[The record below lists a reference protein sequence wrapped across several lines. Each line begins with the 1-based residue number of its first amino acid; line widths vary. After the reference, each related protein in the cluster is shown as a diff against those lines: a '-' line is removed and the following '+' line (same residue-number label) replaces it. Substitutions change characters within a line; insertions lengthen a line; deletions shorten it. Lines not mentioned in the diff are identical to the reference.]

1 MTTYRSA
8 GVDLEKAEELVER
21 IGWRVSAT
29 WTEDVLG
36 GFGGFAAGI
45 RVPPGY
51 VKPVLMMT
59 TDGVGTKAELAR
71 VTGLVEGL
79 GYDLLAMLGDDL
91 AAVGAMPL
99 AMQDYIAVGHL
110 DLDRVE
116 LIVESIADA
125 CSDNDVALLGG
136 ETAEHPGILDGDR
149 FDVAGT
155 ALGIVDMGDE
165 IDTSTIKPDDV
176 VIGVHSPN
184 LRSNGFSLIRALIVD
199 QLDLNADFPGT
210 DQNAAEVLLQPSVI
224 YAPAANNA
232 VARAKPHGLA
242 HITGGGLPH
251 NIARVLPEGTAAIL
265 ERSRWEVPNV
275 FTVVQELAAIEDAEM
290 FRVFNMGIGFVAIAE
305 EGDADRIM
313 KGFTSHN
320 LDASVIG
327 RIVEGEGD
335 VEIKA

>member
-1 MTTYRSA
+1 MTTYRDA
-8 GVDLEKAEELVER
+8 GVDLEKAEELVDR

-29 WTEDVLG
+29 WTDDVLG

-51 VKPVLMMT
+51 EKPVLMMS

-79 GYDLLAMLGDDL
+79 GYDLLAMVGDDL
-91 AAVGAMPL
+91 AAVGAIPIAL
-99 AMQDYIAVGHL
+99 QDYIAVGYL

-116 LIVESIADA
+116 TIVESISDA
-125 CSDNDVALLGG
+125 CNDNDVALLGG
-136 ETAEHPGILDGDR
+136 ETAEHPGILEGDR

-155 ALGIVDMGDE
+155 ALGIIDLGDE
-165 IDTSTIKPDDV
+165 IDTSSITPDDV

-184 LRSNGFSLIRALIVD
+184 LRANGFSMVRALIVD
-199 QLDLNADFPGT
+199 QLDLEADFPGT
-210 DQNAAEVLLQPSVI
+210 KQPAAEVLLQPSVI

-251 NIARVLPEGTAAIL
+251 NVARILPKGTAAVL
-265 ERSRWEVPNV
+265 ERSRWEIPNV
-275 FTVVQELAAIEDAEM
+275 FQVIQELGSIDDAEM
-290 FRVFNMGIGFVAIAE
+290 FRIFNMGIGFVAVAY

-313 KGFTSHN
+313 KGFKSH
-320 LDASVIG
+320 DHEASVIG
-327 RIVEGEGD
+327 RIVVGDGD
-335 VEIKA
+335 VEIK